1 MGNWCERL
9 VLCQQRTI
17 IESHL
22 LSAKEMDRRLKRVGI
37 DMKYYERF
45 EDIALYVYNQSLND
59 FSADTSFTLDKL
71 DQVEGPIRF
80 G

>member
-1 MGNWCERL
+1 
-9 VLCQQRTI
+9 
-17 IESHL
+17 
-22 LSAKEMDRRLKRVGI
+22 MDRRLKRVGI